1 MAVTRNDFIRAA
13 VGFVT
18 GGPLGAIL
26 SPAAGRLFNDN
37 WTAWALAGVVFG
49 PLSWALTTVS
59 LSVLTGAP
67 SAPSKSPAALP
78 PAEVAAPA
86 AAPAPVPSQISNTT
100 VSDNL
105 NAADGMFKNNMDGC
119 SNVSAAISAANSPN
133 VFGAVTAEQRLELK
147 RYADRCG
154 LRF

>member
-1 MAVTRNDFIRAA
+1 MPLKRNDYVRAA
-13 VGFVT
+13 IGLVT
-18 GGPLGAIL
+18 GGPIGTIL

-37 WTAWALAGVVFG
+37 WTAWAIAGVVFG
-49 PLSWALTTVS
+49 PLSWVLTTVS
-59 LSVLTGAP
+59 LSVLTGTPPPPAGAPAGLAP
-67 SAPSKSPAALP
+67 SEVTAPVQP
-78 PAEVAAPA
+78 PA
-86 AAPAPVPSQISNTT
+86 AAPVPISNTT

-119 SNVSAAISAANSPN
+119 SNVSVAISAANSPD
-133 VFGAVTAEQRLELK
+133 VFGPVTAEQRLELK